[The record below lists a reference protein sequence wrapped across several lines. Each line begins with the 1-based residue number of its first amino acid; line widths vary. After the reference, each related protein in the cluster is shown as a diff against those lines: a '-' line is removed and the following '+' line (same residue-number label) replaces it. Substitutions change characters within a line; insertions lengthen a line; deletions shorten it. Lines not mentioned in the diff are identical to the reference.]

1 MYTII
6 FNFKTI
12 FVVNLIGPRINKF
25 SYYHSLIVKS
35 PKTCGMG
42 VIRIGKDEK
51 EDWYCVLVVAFRGR
65 TGLDSLVE
73 EVVDPVYS
81 PIDHILCKVGVF
93 R

>member
-1 MYTII
+1 
-6 FNFKTI
+6 
-12 FVVNLIGPRINKF
+12 
-25 SYYHSLIVKS
+25 
-35 PKTCGMG
+35 MG

-51 EDWYCVLVVAFRGR
+51 GDWYCVLVVAFRGR

-73 EVVDPVYS
+73 EVVDPEYS